1 MVDTRGSFGFKI
13 GKKMRLMRVDKN
25 ADILWQIGVREIYV
39 LMKHYGTEEELKEAF
54 MQLKD
59 AKGKPSKECVY
70 FNGEMGESVTESGGW
85 ENVLKYCQLSY
96 INVLESKYFLNNG
109 TKEGILLV
117 LDLNTNSLRL
127 YEIDKDGKEREYQR
141 ATLQEIMEF
150 EDMPTVTKDVLVA
163 DMKDRYE
170 RYQADL
176 LHVKEEIEKVD
187 LILTKTREMGSD
199 QNILSKA
206 EKVREKL
213 IWDKKKIELDYK
225 FLYHRLKI
233 LDLLEYDE

>member
-25 ADILWQIGVREIYV
+25 ADILWQMGVRELYV
-39 LMKHYGTEEELKEAF
+39 LMKHYGTEEALKEAF
-54 MQLKD
+54 VQLKD

-70 FNGEMGESVTESGGW
+70 FNGVMEESNGW

-109 TKEGILLV
+109 AREGLLLV
-117 LDLNTNSLRL
+117 LDLNTYSLRL
-127 YEIDKDGKEREYQR
+127 YEIGKDGKEREYQR

-163 DMKDRYE
+163 DMKYRYE

-176 LHVKEEIEKVD
+176 LYVKEEITKVD

-213 IWDKKKIELDYK
+213 LWDKKKIELDYS